1 MAKRLTY
8 KSRYADRIKNIQK
21 ASSDINQMLS
31 PVQTTNNM
39 SNSINNYQNRIAAVG
54 VNPEEVTDTRN
65 PIEKLLNLPEDQ
77 NVLFDIF
84 DIIGRPQQALFR
96 GIESAQEGGSFL
108 EGMKEGITGEETTN
122 FGDILRNAGM
132 DDKKLFTNPISG
144 DDTSLSDI
152 LGLVG
157 DIVLDPV
164 DLALVAATPVT
175 AGASDAALA
184 AKEGAKAAKI
194 ADDVSDITKAAKIA
208 DDATD
213 ATKYVYKFNP
223 LKAMFSKDSKSALD
237 LAMGGTANLTKK
249 VIGGA
254 TSGIAKAAD
263 TSKISKLAKGAGLI
277 QDGVKVTDDMIP
289 TLTKQL
295 ADLGI
300 QFNSKTDALNSVKK
314 AFSKTADYS
323 KSFEDDLFNK
333 INKSNNA
340 IDTAGAYGKKLLS
353 DLNDSVK
360 KYAEKHGKNADDIQK
375 HLQKIISSE
384 YYPEVGMDYYLKT
397 ALKNGGKS
405 DIIKGTDE
413 ELNLIKKGIDDFVNA
428 NENVTSNAIKTNI
441 RNGKLT
447 IEGDKKLLGVI
458 HDNDDLMKQ
467 LSNVKFRKVQE
478 LDDDIVKEI
487 RQLKGM
493 YKNDKEF
500 NEILKNAKSS
510 YGQVNDYLK
519 SITDNSVDFGEMLR
533 NGYVTKG
540 LLPEGND
547 ALNLLKDEKI
557 GTKFSNRVDDE
568 IYKGSSKM
576 FGEKTYSNN
585 PTMANRQFQEDIKNT
600 ITSKEN
606 QIENLKNQMH
616 EAKKANLEGKLSE
629 IDAKRTELKS
639 NFEKNLKE
647 ANIKGEKAR
656 DLAKKY
662 GEKLDELPDLIS
674 DRVIEKAQ
682 KIVNQD
688 LTSSLLKK
696 SDKYNNTLRKLD
708 DLTMKLGEN
717 GLTSKQVKKL
727 TEQYEKTYEKLIKTK
742 SDIVFQTA
750 KIEGAVEESFIKE
763 AGKIANDMANSAE
776 SLATKKTKQLGKEVE
791 QLNVEKQLK
800 ESYHSVIS
808 DLDKTQADL
817 RLQLNNLISMSDEEI
832 ATSNKFV
839 TDKISEV
846 QKSIDTLKSVEG
858 TQLFSEMFNEGF
870 DAFINKTTSQA
881 KAMKNYNE
889 VLLNSGLNNSNV
901 VKFVKTGEDT
911 SGLIKN
917 GMVEID
923 ANFKKQALKYIDD
936 MKNFMPE
943 NSNLLKKFK
952 RELSTSK
959 SAYINKDLKGL
970 LEINSKLNSTEAGT
984 IINTIDKINNLFK
997 KTSTLTPGFHLRN
1010 ITGNASNMWLSGIS
1024 AKDIGISYTKATKL
1038 SKSDYMINLIEK
1050 NAKGTLTKAESKDFK
1065 VIKNFI
1071 ESGALGNSRDIR
1083 DLGDLIQKA
1092 TSNNESKNIAKKAW
1106 DGLFSINAKANEKMD
1121 NLSRM
1126 ALLSYATENGKYVK
1140 KLGAN
1145 DAVDAMKKVL
1155 FDPQNLSP
1163 FEKKYMKRIIPFY
1176 TFTKQNLMFQMQNI
1190 TKNTT
1195 KYNRLI
1201 KLYNEIYKGVGE
1213 GNYRQYQ
1220 KENFEMPFVTDD
1232 GTISLKSNLPV
1243 SDLGEYMS
1251 NPLQRLV
1258 SSTSPLIKTPFEQVT
1273 GVNTF
1278 TGRDISDRSALQA
1291 MLDTTGLS
1299 NLTTKQLDKVQSL
1312 YDMYDGNNDF
1322 DSQTL
1327 ATLIPSVLRYSDPE
1341 KIANQEQYE
1350 ELMQYQEYVK
1360 QLKNQ
1365 GIDVPT
1371 IRELKSNTNSSI
1383 KAIEKARKR
1392 YEKSR

>member
-1 MAKRLTY
+1 MASKRKTSY
-8 KSRYADRIKNIQK
+8 TDRIKSIK
-21 ASSDINQMLS
+21 EASKNMGSLNVS
-31 PVQTTNNM
+31 NNM
-39 SNSINNYQNRIAAVG
+39 DNSISNYKTRIASTGADISQA
-54 VNPEEVTDTRN
+54 TDNRN
-65 PIEKLLNLPEDQ
+65 FIEKALNLPEDQ
-77 NVLFDIF
+77 NALFDIF
-84 DIIGRPQQALFR
+84 EIIGRPQQALFR
-96 GIESAQEGGSFL
+96 GIESVQEGDSFL
-108 EGMKEGITGEETTN
+108 EGVKEGLTGEETTN
-122 FGDILRNAGM
+122 FGDILRNAGVS
-132 DDKKLFTNPISG
+132 DKELFTNPITKES
-144 DDTSLSDI
+144 TSLADM

-157 DIVLDPV
+157 DIALDPV
-164 DLALVAATPVT
+164 DLALFAATPVT
-175 AGASDAALA
+175 GGASTGALV
-184 AKEGAKAAKI
+184 AKEGVDTALDTARY
-194 ADDVSDITKAAKIA
+194 T
-208 DDATD
+208 
-213 ATKYVYKFNP
+213 YKFNP
-223 LKAMFSKDSKSALD
+223 IKALTQSNSKSLLD
-237 LAMGGTANLTKK
+237 MAAGGAANLAKK
-249 VIGGA
+249 AVGGV
-254 TSGIAKAAD
+254 TSGVAKASD
-263 TSKISKLAKGAGLI
+263 ISNISKLAKNAGLI
-277 QDGVKVTDDMIP
+277 QNGVKVTDDMIP

-300 QFNSKTDALNSVKK
+300 TFNSKTDALNSVKK
-314 AFSKTADYS
+314 AFNRTVDYS

-333 INKSNNA
+333 ISRSDN
-340 IDTAGAYGKKLLS
+340 ILDTVNAYGKKIKS
-353 DLNDSVK
+353 SIDNDIR
-360 KYAEKHGKNADDIQK
+360 KYADSTGKNFDDVQK
-375 HLQKIISSE
+375 HIQNLISSE
-384 YYPEVGMDYYLKT
+384 YAPEIGMDYYVKT

-405 DIIKGTDE
+405 DIIKGTKD
-413 ELNLIKKGIDDFVNA
+413 ELNSIKKGIENFVNS
-428 NENVTSNAIKTNI
+428 NKNISNNAIRVNI
-441 RNGKLT
+441 KNGGLT
-447 IEGDKKLLGVI
+447 IEGNTKLLGAI

-467 LSNVKFRKVQE
+467 LSNVKFRKIQD
-478 LDDDIVKEI
+478 LDEDIVKEV
-487 RQLKGM
+487 RQLKKI
-493 YKNDKEF
+493 YKNDTEF
-500 NEILKNAKSS
+500 NNILKNAKSS
-510 YGQVNDYLK
+510 YKQVNDYLK
-519 SITDNSVDFGEMLR
+519 SLTDDSVDFGEMLR

-568 IYKGSSKM
+568 IYKGSSKT
-576 FGEKTYSNN
+576 FGERTYSNN

-606 QIENLKNQMH
+606 QIENLKNQMY

-846 QKSIDTLKSVEG
+846 QKSIDIFKSVEG

-889 VLLNSGLNNSNV
+889 VLLNSGLNNPNV

-911 SGLIKN
+911 TDLVKK

-923 ANFKKQALKYIDD
+923 VNFKKQVLKYIDD
-936 MKNFMPE
+936 MKNFMPK
-943 NSNLLKKFK
+943 NNKLLKQFK

-959 SAYINKDLKGL
+959 AAYIDKNLKEL
-970 LEINSKLNSTEAGT
+970 LEVNSKLNTNEAKALVET
-984 IINTIDKINNLFK
+984 FDKVNNLFK
-997 KTSTLTPGFHLRN
+997 KTSTLSLGFHLRN
-1010 ITGNASNMWLSGIS
+1010 VTGNASNMWLSGMS
-1024 AKDIGISYTKATKL
+1024 AKDISLSYAKATKL
-1038 SKSDYMINLIEK
+1038 SKSDYMIDLITK
-1050 NAKGTLTKAESKDFK
+1050 NAKGTLTKSEAADYK
-1065 VIKNFI
+1065 VIQNFI
-1071 ESGALGNSRDIR
+1071 KSGALGNSKDIR
-1083 DLGDLIQKA
+1083 DLGELIEKA
-1092 TSNNESKNIAKKAW
+1092 TTNNESKNIAKKAW
-1106 DGLFSINAKANEKMD
+1106 DGLFAINAKANQKMD

-1126 ALLSYATENGKYVK
+1126 ALLSHATKNSSYVA

-1145 DAVDAMKKVL
+1145 DAIDAMKQVL

-1163 FEKKYMKRIIPFY
+1163 FEKKYLKKIIPFY
-1176 TFTKQNLMFQMQNI
+1176 TFTKQNLMFQM
-1190 TKNTT
+1190 KNVMNNTSR
-1195 KYNRLI
+1195 YNKLI
-1201 KLYNEIYKGVGE
+1201 KTFNKMYEGVGE
-1213 GNYRQYQ
+1213 DNYRQYQ
-1220 KENFEMPFVTDD
+1220 KENFEIPIVTDD
-1232 GTISLKSNLPV
+1232 DTLSIKSNLPLG
-1243 SDLGEYMS
+1243 DLGDYVS

-1258 SSTSPLIKTPFEQVT
+1258 SSTNPLIKAPFEQVT
-1273 GVNTF
+1273 GVDTF
-1278 TGRDISDRSALQA
+1278 TGQDISDRSPLQA
-1291 MLDTTGLS
+1291 ILDTTGLS
-1299 NLTTKQLDKVQSL
+1299 NLTTDPYENLKSL
-1312 YDMYDGNNDF
+1312 YDMYDNEYLNTPDAL
-1322 DSQTL
+1322 SQTL
-1327 ATLIPSVLRYSDPE
+1327 PSIFRYTDPE
-1341 KIANQEQYE
+1341 KVANQNQYE
-1350 ELMQYQEYVK
+1350 ELMQYQNFVK

-1365 GIDVPT
+1365 GIDVPS
-1371 IRELKSNTNSSI
+1371 IRELSNNTNSSI
-1383 KAIEKARKR
+1383 KAIKKARQR
-1392 YEKSR
+1392 YEKRRYN